1 VSFLLRRTLLFAW
14 LLSSIATYLHAAD
27 SAVDSC
33 CFEIAQLVSGLIQ
46 PMELAV
52 APEGTV
58 FFIEVTSNLES
69 MNPMTCT
76 NLMNSS
82 RVFGSD
88 MW

>member
-1 VSFLLRRTLLFAW
+1 
-14 LLSSIATYLHAAD
+14 
-27 SAVDSC
+27 
-33 CFEIAQLVSGLIQ
+33 
-46 PMELAV
+46 MELAV